1 MTKNQIGNKDLPK
14 RVNREDSLSISIGYG
29 LFLFYPAGTQTRKRR
44 NEMQKENKMGIMPIP
59 KLVITMSFP
68 IMVSMLVQSLYNI
81 VDSMFV
87 AQIDEAALTATSI
100 AYSAQIL
107 QIAVSVG
114 TGVGVNAIVSRHLGA
129 KNYEKADTIAAL
141 GLILTIA
148 SSLVFVL
155 WGMFGT
161 AAFIRR
167 FSSDETIIA
176 YGISYLRICQLFST
190 GLFLGT
196 LTQRLLQATGR
207 TVSSMFAQLAGAVA
221 NIILDPILIFGYFGA
236 PALGITGA
244 AIATVIGQWI
254 SAIIGLILNK
264 VQNKEIHFVW
274 KDLHFEKADLLAI
287 YRVGA
292 PAILTQAFG
301 SLMVAGINLILG
313 MYSVTA
319 VAFFGVYYKLQ
330 NFLFMPM
337 NGLGQGSLPIVGYN
351 MGARNQKRVKGT
363 CRMALGL
370 AAGIALAGI
379 VVFEAV
385 PGVLLSFFKASET
398 MLQIGIPALRI
409 IAPTFILAAVTMVT
423 GYLIS
428 GMGNGVVN
436 MAATAIRQLV
446 VLLPAIWLIATV
458 AGIDYVWYA
467 FWISEIAAVLYA
479 GMKLRRH
486 LKKVSEL

>member
-1 MTKNQIGNKDLPK
+1 
-14 RVNREDSLSISIGYG
+14 
-29 LFLFYPAGTQTRKRR
+29 
-44 NEMQKENKMGIMPIP
+44 MQKENKMGIMPVP
-59 KLVITMSFP
+59 RLVITMSFP

-129 KNYEKADTIAAL
+129 KNYEKANTVATL
-141 GLILTIA
+141 GLVLTVL

-161 AAFIRR
+161 AAFIRS
-167 FSSDETIIA
+167 FSSDETIVE

-207 TVSSMFAQLAGAVA
+207 TVSSMFAQLAGAAA

-254 SAIIGLILNK
+254 AAVIGLVLNK
-264 VQNKEIHFVW
+264 VQNREIRFVW
-274 KDLHFEKADLLAI
+274 KNLRFEKADLIAI

-292 PAILTQAFG
+292 PTILTQAFG

-313 MYSVTA
+313 AYSVTA

-330 NFLFMPM
+330 SFLFMPM

-351 MGARNQKRVKGT
+351 MGAKNQKRVEET
-363 CRMALGL
+363 CRTALGV
-370 AAGIALAGI
+370 AAGIALVGI
-379 VVFEAV
+379 LIFEAV
-385 PGVLLSFFKASET
+385 PGILLSFFKASEA
-398 MLQIGIPALRI
+398 MLQLGIPALRI
-409 IAPTFILAAVTMVT
+409 IAPTFLPAAVTMVT

-428 GMGNGVVN
+428 SMGNGLVN
-436 MAATAIRQLV
+436 MLATALRQLV
-446 VLLPAIWLIATV
+446 ILLPAVWLLGMA
-458 AGIDYVWYA
+458 AGIGYVWYA
-467 FWISEIAAVLYA
+467 FWISEAAAIVYA
-479 GMKLRRH
+479 LFMLRRH
-486 LKKVSEL
+486 MKKLAPEQE